1 METPRSGE
9 ELKNGRLALKWR
21 NLMLSDMLIG
31 RIFDIKSISEQDIIV
46 VGEFS
51 KNNLNTE
58 VYKFRSNTYI
68 IVTDSIVRQ
77 IVDCDSFVRWACNAL
92 NN

>member
-31 RIFDIKSISEQDIIV
+31 RIFDIKSISEQD
-46 VGEFS
+46 
-51 KNNLNTE
+51 LNTE